1 MSSLRR
7 SSTLVRARHLAAKMA
22 KHLENKQR
30 ELERESLADAI
41 KRVELLGRASRGTRM
56 IGLARERETTETE
69 RERMVLDRLGAWIK
83 RVRKEEGG
91 RQIERQ
97 ATSRRRGLHGFLCVH
112 VHARAFVN
120 AR

>member
-1 MSSLRR
+1 
-7 SSTLVRARHLAAKMA
+7 MA

-30 ELERESLADAI
+30 ELQRESFADAI

-56 IGLARERETTETE
+56 IGLARERETTE

-91 RQIERQ
+91 RQVERR
-97 ATSRRRGLHGFLCVH
+97 ATSRRRGLHDFLCVH